1 MVSQE
6 ADSLTM
12 KTMKRKQCINKK
24 IWSSRVRGLDTVS
37 KCLCAIHWTS
47 KDYNRA
53 AFIHLLVWE
62 RTKQYR
68 VDHVRH
74 SVSPGS
80 SEATESV
87 GKKTWIFG
95 ETKTPIDNGKLT
107 WLLSFVFYALVIKTQ
122 MRKRLKIRFY
132 KSSPRNKGY
141 WKYLAFCGSG
151 IIVIQTFAAP
161 RNLFAHGDWKNSK
174 DSQQSILRVSP
185 RQIDII
191 APW

>member
-6 ADSLTM
+6 ADSLTK
-12 KTMKRKQCINKK
+12 KTMKCKQCINKK

-37 KCLCAIHWTS
+37 KGLCAIHWTS

-53 AFIHLLVWE
+53 AFIHFLVWE

-107 WLLSFVFYALVIKTQ
+107 WSLSFVFYAQNSNAKT
-122 MRKRLKIRFY
+122 LKIRFY

-141 WKYLAFCGSG
+141 WKYLAFCGNG

-161 RNLFAHGDWKNSK
+161 RNLFAHGDWKNLK
-174 DSQQSILRVSP
+174 GSQGFHRDRSIL
-185 RQIDII
+185 
-191 APW
+191 

>member
-107 WLLSFVFYALVIKTQ
+107 LQNSNAKS
-122 MRKRLKIRFY
+122 LKIRFY

-174 DSQQSILRVSP
+174 GSQQSILRFHRDRS
-185 RQIDII
+185 IL
-191 APW
+191 

>member
-1 MVSQE
+1 MECIFRRLRQLKMSFVCKGKKISISLSEIIMVSQE
-6 ADSLTM
+6 ADSLTK

-53 AFIHLLVWE
+53 AFIHFLVWE

-80 SEATESV
+80 SEATEGV
-87 GKKTWIFG
+87 GKKTWIFR
-95 ETKTPIDNGKLT
+95 EPKTPNDNGKLT
-107 WLLSFVFYALVIKTQ
+107 WSLSFVFYAQNSNAKT
-122 MRKRLKIRFY
+122 I
-132 KSSPRNKGY
+132 
-141 WKYLAFCGSG
+141 
-151 IIVIQTFAAP
+151 
-161 RNLFAHGDWKNSK
+161 K
-174 DSQQSILRVSP
+174 DSLI
-185 RQIDII
+185 
-191 APW
+191 